1 MSQDR
6 GGMSETPA
14 AKRIRVVGIGTG
26 DPEHLTLQA
35 VRALSDVAAVFVLDK
50 RAETADLVEIRKRIC
65 DAHITRPY
73 RLVSVDDPPRERN
86 PADYGATVEAWHAA
100 RAERLEAAFAAHL
113 GMGEVGALLVW
124 GDPALYDSTLR
135 ILERIAARGRL
146 TLACEVI
153 PGISSVQVLC
163 ARHAVP
169 LNAIGAAVCITT
181 GRRLAAGWPAGAES
195 VVVMLDGD
203 PSFAGLDPDLTI
215 HWGAYLGAPDE
226 ILVAG
231 RLGDVA
237 DEICHLRAEARAR
250 HGWIMDI
257 YLLSQA
263 KSGTPK
269 DGSLGG
275 GRGRSPWE
283 PQGAALQPPKGL
295 PFGNP

>member
-1 MSQDR
+1 
-6 GGMSETPA
+6 MSETPT
-14 AKRIRVVGIGTG
+14 RTIRVVGIGTG

-50 RAETADLVEIRKRIC
+50 RAETADLVEVRRRVC
-65 DAHITRPY
+65 AAHIARPY

-86 PADYGATVEAWHAA
+86 PADYAATVEAWHAA
-100 RAERLEAAFAAHL
+100 RAERLEDAFLDL
-113 GMGEVGALLVW
+113 GAGEVGALLVW

-135 ILERIAARGRL
+135 ILERIVARGRMSI
-146 TLACEVI
+146 ACKVI

-169 LNAIGAAVCITT
+169 LNAIGGMIAITT
-181 GRRLAAGWPAGAES
+181 GRRLAAGWPEGAES

-203 PSFAGLDPDLTI
+203 PAFGHLDQDLTI
-215 HWGAYLGAPDE
+215 YWGAYLGGGDE

-231 RLGDVA
+231 RLGDVG
-237 DEICHLRAEARAR
+237 DEIRRRRAEARTR

-257 YLLSQA
+257 YLLA
-263 KSGTPK
+263 
-269 DGSLGG
+269 
-275 GRGRSPWE
+275 RH
-283 PQGAALQPPKGL
+283 PQGSALHPPKGS